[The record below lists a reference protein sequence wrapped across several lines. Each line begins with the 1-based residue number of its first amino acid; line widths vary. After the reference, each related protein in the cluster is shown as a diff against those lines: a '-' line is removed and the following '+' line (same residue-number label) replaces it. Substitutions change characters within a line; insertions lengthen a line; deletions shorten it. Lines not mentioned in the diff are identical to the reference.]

1 MSRFTSKVRHIRLDT
16 LSYAFLGLL
25 MSAPA
30 IAYELVDLGPNVE
43 PRSVS
48 DTRVIVG
55 ASNTDQSPSTA
66 FRWSETEGFETLD
79 GTVANSVN
87 DSEQITGSTVDGAF
101 ILDGAY
107 RDWSGYGAY
116 GNNAFGSVAGY
127 AIGNNP
133 YRATSLP
140 FNPAVYDGRRWQVY
154 DIAQLYSRGT
164 RKGVYADRFI
174 LSSINDDG
182 FAVGYKYRYGLSGS
196 SAILIDTSLPVNSAS
211 DVTYLPVPY
220 GGRAAAINNLNQVV
234 GTSGSN
240 SSAGEYAF
248 AFLYDQDTGTL
259 DNLGTL
265 PSAGPG
271 SEPGLSSYANDIN
284 DAGMVV
290 GNSWLVTAL
299 TSLVDP
305 SKYRAF
311 LWENGEMT
319 DLNELENLPADW
331 LLTDATAINEA
342 GDIVGTGLVNGIEH
356 GFLLANGGI
365 IDPPPTENLPPVAI
379 VTVDL
384 SSGKAPLLVQFNG
397 EASYDS
403 DGTIDSFS
411 WDFNDGSYSTE
422 MNPQHE
428 FAAPG
433 TYVVMLT
440 VSDDD
445 GKTANGSINIVV
457 KKGRRKK

>member
-1 MSRFTSKVRHIRLDT
+1 MFRLTFKIRHIRLDT
-16 LSYAFLGLL
+16 VSYAFLSLL

-30 IAYELVDLGPNVE
+30 IAYELIDLGPNVE
-43 PRSVS
+43 PRSVN

-55 ASNTDQSPSTA
+55 ASNTDQFPSTA
-66 FRWSETEGFETLD
+66 FRWSETEGFEILD
-79 GTVANSVN
+79 GTVANSIS
-87 DSEQITGSTVDGAF
+87 DSGQITGSTVDGAF
-101 ILDGAY
+101 ILDGTY

-116 GNNAFGSVAGY
+116 GNDAFGSVVGY
-127 AIGNNP
+127 KIGNNP

-140 FNPAVYDGRRWQVY
+140 FNPAVYNGRHWQVY

-174 LSSINDDG
+174 LYSINDG
-182 FAVGYKYRYGLSGS
+182 GLAVGYKYRYGLSGS
-196 SAILIDTSLPVNSAS
+196 SAILIDTNQPVTSAS
-211 DVTYLPVPY
+211 DVAYLPIPN

-271 SEPGLSSYANDIN
+271 SEPGLTSYGNDIN
-284 DAGMVV
+284 NAGMVV
-290 GNSWLVTAL
+290 GSSWLVTAL

-305 SKYRAF
+305 SKYHAF

-319 DLNELENLPADW
+319 DLNDLVNLPADW
-331 LLTDATAINEA
+331 LLTGATAINEA

-356 GFLLANGGI
+356 GFLLVNGGI
-365 IDPPPTENLPPVAI
+365 IDPPPTENLAPVA
-379 VTVDL
+379 VATVSV

-397 EASYDS
+397 DGSYDP
-403 DGTIDSFS
+403 DGSIISFS

-422 MNPQHE
+422 INPEHE
-428 FAAPG
+428 FTAPG
-433 TYVVMLT
+433 TYVVTLAVT
-440 VSDDD
+440 DDG
-445 GKTANGSINIVV
+445 GKTAYGSIDIVV
-457 KKGRRKK
+457 KKGRRKR